1 MTDFD
6 KLCKDFEQL
15 DVVSYTT
22 LLLDRSQR
30 ILPALAAITQDG
42 ESGIEIFR
50 TFILGAIIADGRL
63 SEEEYALIYP
73 HLHDFFGDSLNYED
87 AKKAFKQM
95 RQEQREMKKV
105 VDEMVDVLGIL
116 SDDLKD
122 DIILVCMLI
131 CAVDGKISL
140 KEKSWIKQLLK

>member
-22 LLLDRSQR
+22 LLADRSQR

-50 TFILGAIIADGRL
+50 TFILGAIIADG
-63 SEEEYALIYP
+63 
-73 HLHDFFGDSLNYED
+73 
-87 AKKAFKQM
+87 
-95 RQEQREMKKV
+95 
-105 VDEMVDVLGIL
+105 
-116 SDDLKD
+116 
-122 DIILVCMLI
+122 
-131 CAVDGKISL
+131 
-140 KEKSWIKQLLK
+140 